1 MGVARNQVPP
11 MLIALQG
18 ASGKAS
24 AIEDSALQGAAHSSL
39 HLDRPDA
46 VLQANG
52 DLLDRVDRWRQPL
65 DVQADSHWRSSSARA
80 SVSLGWERVRWDLV
94 V

>member
-11 MLIALQG
+11 MLIALHAVQQG

-24 AIEDSALQGAAHSSL
+24 AIEDSALQGAAHSPL

-52 DLLDRVDRWRQPL
+52 DLLDRVDRWRQRRH
-65 DVQADSHWRSSSARA
+65 VAAAARRT
-80 SVSLGWERVRWDLV
+80 G
-94 V
+94 